1 MIEQRMTFHLCKGS
15 ATFHLKMRDLR
26 SPANFIIFLSPTSRR
41 HKENFWRIRLRKRFM
56 AGTTMYPHVYYT
68 SCNFFKISLRGLSLS
83 FVQSGSN
90 LALFII
96 YCIGSLGGTFG
107 LFLGMSLLTILEF
120 LDFIFARICDLLQ
133 GLHSGNRH
141 TGTIHAE
148 F

>member
-1 MIEQRMTFHLCKGS
+1 MG
-15 ATFHLKMRDLR
+15 R
-26 SPANFIIFLSPTSRR
+26 SPANFIKFLSPTSRR
-41 HKENFWRIRLRKRFM
+41 HKEDLCRIRLRKRFT
-56 AGTTMYPHVYYT
+56 AITTMYPHVYRLPVI
-68 SCNFFKISLRGLSLS
+68 SFKLASEAYHFPLLSKDR
-83 FVQSGSN
+83 SN

-120 LDFIFARICDLLQ
+120 LDFIFARICHLLQ